1 MSDVTTMAD
10 ATVVRAIGSD
20 FVVDDDTQ
28 SLALSG
34 KRITPDV
41 VYAGIKD
48 FRRADL
54 RRNLAVAV
62 ADGDVFDGV
71 IAGIPKAN
79 RFCDAK
85 LADSYYENVLCR
97 GTMVVIID
105 KESELNLHQ
114 NEMYVL
120 DMDKKRV
127 VARVSLDVTE

>member
-1 MSDVTTMAD
+1 MSDATTVKD
-10 ATVVRAIGSD
+10 ATVVRAMGSD
-20 FVVDDDTQ
+20 FVLDDDTRY
-28 SLALSG
+28 LALSG
-34 KRITPDV
+34 ERITPDV

-48 FRRADL
+48 FRRVDL

-62 ADGDVFDGV
+62 ADGDVFDGI
-71 IAGIPKAN
+71 IADIPPTN